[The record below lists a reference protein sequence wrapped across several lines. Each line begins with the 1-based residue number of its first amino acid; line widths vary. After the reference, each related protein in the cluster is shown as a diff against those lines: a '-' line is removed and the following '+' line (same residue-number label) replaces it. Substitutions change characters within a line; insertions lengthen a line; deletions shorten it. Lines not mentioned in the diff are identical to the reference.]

1 METPNQQNNQNQ
13 KSDNNSVLF
22 MENTPSMRSHLINY
36 LDNIIRGLLS
46 LVFVG
51 IGLFILLTGVLKI
64 KFIIVFPIIFIV
76 SILISPFL
84 SRIKLGEKVLTK
96 YERWLKKITKV

>member
-1 METPNQQNNQNQ
+1 MEIQNLQDNQDL
-13 KSDNNSVLF
+13 KSDNPIFF
-22 MENTPSMRSHLINY
+22 MEKSPTLRTHLVNY

-46 LVFVG
+46 LIFVG
-51 IGLFILLTGVLKI
+51 ILLFILLTAVFKI

-84 SRIKLGEKVLTK
+84 SRIKLGEIVLSK
-96 YERWLKKITKV
+96 YERWLKKITKI

>member
-1 METPNQQNNQNQ
+1 MKNLNQQNNQDP
-13 KSDNNSVLF
+13 KSDSNSLF
-22 MENTPSMRSHLINY
+22 MENSPTLRTHLVNY

-46 LVFVG
+46 LIFVG

-84 SRIKLGEKVLTK
+84 SRIKLGEFVLSK
-96 YERWLKKITKV
+96 YERWLKKIIKK